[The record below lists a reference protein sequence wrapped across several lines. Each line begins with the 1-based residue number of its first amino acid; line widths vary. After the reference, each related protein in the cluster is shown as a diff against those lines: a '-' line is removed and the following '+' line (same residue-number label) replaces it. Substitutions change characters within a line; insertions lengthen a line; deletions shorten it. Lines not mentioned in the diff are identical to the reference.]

1 MRAPWDD
8 DPAELLDALA
18 RSLNHAFFVIG
29 HGNRPVLA
37 SEAFCDLIGYSHEEF
52 IDLRSTRQLVPE
64 ADLVTGMRMLNG
76 ALAGEPQQRRGRLV
90 RRDGSTFDADIR
102 VQLLPLKFAS
112 SALVLAELWPDG
124 DMSRRPTSDDRVG
137 APPAHPSAWEPPVDA
152 GDLLDALLA
161 TIGHACLAVGQYR
174 RVFVS
179 EAFCDLLGYSAT
191 EFMALDS
198 IAITLGVPGQEP
210 EIRRHIQDALGGAPG
225 RLERRNLVRA
235 DGETASMD
243 VLLSQLQR
251 RSGVPLIL
259 AELWPDSSA
268 ECGTAAA

>member
-1 MRAPWDD
+1 MRAPWND
-8 DPAELLDALA
+8 DPADLLESFAC
-18 RSLNHAFFVIG
+18 SLNHAFFVIG

-37 SEAFCDLIGYSHEEF
+37 SEAFCELIGYAHHEF
-52 IDLRSTRQLVPE
+52 IDLGSIRQLVPE
-64 ADLVTGMRMLNG
+64 EDRATGLRMLNG

-90 RRDGSTFDADIR
+90 GRDGSTFYAEMR

-112 SALVLAELWPDG
+112 SALVLSELWPDG
-124 DMSRRPTSDDRVG
+124 DVSRRPTSDDRVG
-137 APPAHPSAWEPPVDA
+137 APPVHPSAWEPPVDA

-161 TIGHACLAVGQYR
+161 TIGHACLAVGQHR

-198 IAITLGVPGQEP
+198 IAVTLGVPGQEP
-210 EIRRHIQDALGGAPG
+210 EIRRHIQDALAGAPG

-235 DGETASMD
+235 DGETAPMD
-243 VLLSQLQR
+243 VLLSRLWR
-251 RSGVPLIL
+251 RSGTPLIL

-268 ECGTAAA
+268 EGGAAVA